1 MQSSFTEQA
10 GGKRMSDQLQRTLYI
25 LKKYEF
31 STKKKFGQNFLIDE
45 GVLSGIVDI
54 AGVSQEDHVLEIGP
68 GIGSMTHY
76 LCEQA
81 GHVTAVEIDDKLIP
95 ILTDMMQ
102 GYDNFTLIHDDI
114 LKVDLE
120 ALAKEEGGRPFKVV
134 ANLPYYITTPI
145 VMELLEKKLPIE
157 SITIMVQ
164 KEVAERMQAGPGTKA
179 YGALS
184 LAVQYYA
191 DAEIEMEVSPS
202 GFLPPPQVSSTV
214 IKLTRYEKPPVEVE
228 DEKLMFRLIRDSFNQ
243 RRKTLVNAL
252 SNGGGAGISKDLIRE
267 SILEIG
273 EKETVRGEA
282 LSLEKFAELSN
293 VISAKKK

>member
-1 MQSSFTEQA
+1 MA
-10 GGKRMSDQLQRTLYI
+10 DQLQRTLYI
-25 LKKYEF
+25 LKQYEF
-31 STKKKFGQNFLIDE
+31 STKKKLGQNFLIDE
-45 GVLSGIVDI
+45 GVLSGIVES
-54 AGVSQEDHVLEIGP
+54 AGVTKEDHVLEIGP

-76 LCEQA
+76 LCEEA
-81 GHVTAVEIDDKLIP
+81 AHVTAVEIDDKLIP
-95 ILTDMMQ
+95 ILTDLMQ

-120 ALAKEEGGRPFKVV
+120 ALAQEAGGKAFKVV

-179 YGALS
+179 YGAIS

-202 GFLPPPQVSSTV
+202 SFLPPPQVSSTV
-214 IKLTRYEKPPVEVE
+214 IKLTPYEKPPVEVE

-252 SNGGGAGISKDLIRE
+252 SNGGGAGISKDAIRE

-273 EKETVRGEA
+273 EKENIRGEA
-282 LSLEKFAELSN
+282 LSLAKFAELAN
-293 VISAKKK
+293 AVSAKKRQ

>member
-1 MQSSFTEQA
+1 
-10 GGKRMSDQLQRTLYI
+10 MSDQLQRTLYI
-25 LKKYEF
+25 LKQYEF

-45 GVLSGIVDI
+45 GVLSGIVET
-54 AGVSQEDHVLEIGP
+54 AGVTKEDHVLEIGP

-76 LCEQA
+76 LCEEA

-102 GYDNFTLIHDDI
+102 GYDNFNLIHDDI
-114 LKVDLE
+114 LKVDLD
-120 ALAKEEGGRPFKVV
+120 ALAKEAGGRPFKVV

-202 GFLPPPQVSSTV
+202 SFLPPPQVSSTV
-214 IKLTRYEKPPVEVE
+214 IKLTRYEKAPVEVE

-252 SNGGGAGISKDLIRE
+252 SNGGGAGVSKDVIRE
-267 SILEIG
+267 CILEIG

-282 LSLEKFAELSN
+282 LSLAKFAELAN
-293 VISAKKK
+293 AVSAKKRQ

>member
-1 MQSSFTEQA
+1 
-10 GGKRMSDQLQRTLYI
+10 MSDQLQRTLYI
-25 LKKYEF
+25 LKQYEF

-45 GVLSGIVDI
+45 GVLRGIVET
-54 AGVSQEDHVLEIGP
+54 AGVTKEDHVLEIGP

-76 LCEQA
+76 LCEEA

-114 LKVDLE
+114 LKVDLDV
-120 ALAKEEGGRPFKVV
+120 LAKEAGGRPFKVV

-202 GFLPPPQVSSTV
+202 SFLPPPQVSSTV

-243 RRKTLVNAL
+243 RKKTLVNAL
-252 SNGGGAGISKDLIRE
+252 SNGGGAGASKDVIRE

-282 LSLEKFAELSN
+282 LSLAKFAELAN
-293 VISAKKK
+293 AISAKKRQ

>member
-1 MQSSFTEQA
+1 
-10 GGKRMSDQLQRTLYI
+10 MSDQLQRTLYI

>member
-1 MQSSFTEQA
+1 
-10 GGKRMSDQLQRTLYI
+10 MSDQLQRTLYI
-25 LKKYEF
+25 LKQYEF

-45 GVLSGIVDI
+45 GVLSGIVET
-54 AGVSQEDHVLEIGP
+54 AGVTKEDHVLEIGP

-76 LCEQA
+76 LCEEA

-120 ALAKEEGGRPFKVV
+120 ALAKEAGGRPFKVV

-202 GFLPPPQVSSTV
+202 SFLPPPQVSSTV

-252 SNGGGAGISKDLIRE
+252 SNGGGAGVSKDVIRE
-267 SILEIG
+267 CILEIG

-282 LSLEKFAELSN
+282 LSLAKFAELAN
-293 VISAKKK
+293 AVSAKKKQ

>member
-1 MQSSFTEQA
+1 MA
-10 GGKRMSDQLQRTLYI
+10 DQLQRTLYI
-25 LKKYEF
+25 LKQYEF

-45 GVLSGIVDI
+45 GVLSGIVES
-54 AGVSQEDHVLEIGP
+54 AGVTKEDHVLEIGP

-76 LCEQA
+76 LCEEA
-81 GHVTAVEIDDKLIP
+81 AHVTAVEIDDKLIP
-95 ILTDMMQ
+95 ILTDLMQ

-120 ALAKEEGGRPFKVV
+120 ALAQEAGGKAFKVV

-202 GFLPPPQVSSTV
+202 SFLPPPQVSSTV
-214 IKLTRYEKPPVEVE
+214 IKLTPYEKPPVEVE

-252 SNGGGAGISKDLIRE
+252 SNGGGAGISKDAIRE

-273 EKETVRGEA
+273 EKENIRGEA
-282 LSLEKFAELSN
+282 LSLAKFAELAN
-293 VISAKKK
+293 AVSAKKRQ

>member
-1 MQSSFTEQA
+1 
-10 GGKRMSDQLQRTLYI
+10 MSDQLQRTLYI
-25 LKKYEF
+25 LKQYEF

-45 GVLSGIVDI
+45 GVLSGIVET
-54 AGVSQEDHVLEIGP
+54 AGVTKEDHVLEIGP

-76 LCEQA
+76 LCEEA

-114 LKVDLE
+114 LKVDLD
-120 ALAKEEGGRPFKVV
+120 ALAKEAGGRPFKVV

-202 GFLPPPQVSSTV
+202 SFLPPPQVSSTV

-252 SNGGGAGISKDLIRE
+252 SNGGGAGVSKDVIRE
-267 SILEIG
+267 CILEIG

-282 LSLEKFAELSN
+282 LSLAKFAELAN
-293 VISAKKK
+293 AVSAKKRQ

>member
-1 MQSSFTEQA
+1 
-10 GGKRMSDQLQRTLYI
+10 MSDQLQRTLYI
-25 LKKYEF
+25 LKQYEF

-45 GVLSGIVDI
+45 GVLRGIVDI
-54 AGVSQEDHVLEIGP
+54 AGVTKEDHVLEIGP

-76 LCEQA
+76 LCEEA

-95 ILTDMMQ
+95 ILMDLMQ
-102 GYDNFTLIHDDI
+102 GYDNFTLIHEDI

-120 ALAKEEGGRPFKVV
+120 KLAAEGNGKPFKVV

-164 KEVAERMQAGPGTKA
+164 KEVAERMQAEPGSKA

-191 DAEIEMEVSPS
+191 DAEIEMEVAPS
-202 GFLPPPQVSSTV
+202 SFLPPPQVSSTV
-214 IKLTRYEKPPVEVE
+214 IKLSLYEKPPVETE

-252 SNGGGAGISKDLIRE
+252 SNGGGAGISKEEIRE

-282 LSLEKFAELSN
+282 LSLAQFAALSN
-293 VISAKKK
+293 VISRRKKQ

>member
-1 MQSSFTEQA
+1 
-10 GGKRMSDQLQRTLYI
+10 MSDQLQRTLYI
-25 LKKYEF
+25 LKQYEF

-45 GVLSGIVDI
+45 GVLRGIVET
-54 AGVSQEDHVLEIGP
+54 AGVTKEDHVLEIGP

-76 LCEQA
+76 LCEEA

-114 LKVDLE
+114 LKVDLD
-120 ALAKEEGGRPFKVV
+120 ALAKEAGGRPFKVV

-202 GFLPPPQVSSTV
+202 SFLPPPQVSSTV

-252 SNGGGAGISKDLIRE
+252 SNGGGAGVSKDVIRE

-282 LSLEKFAELSN
+282 LSLAKFAELAN
-293 VISAKKK
+293 AISAKKRQ

>member
-1 MQSSFTEQA
+1 
-10 GGKRMSDQLQRTLYI
+10 MSDQLQRTLYI
-25 LKKYEF
+25 LKQYEF

-45 GVLSGIVDI
+45 GVLSGIVET
-54 AGVSQEDHVLEIGP
+54 AGVTKEDHVLEIGP

-76 LCEQA
+76 LCEEA

-114 LKVDLE
+114 LKVDLD
-120 ALAKEEGGRPFKVV
+120 ALAKEAGGRPFKVV

-202 GFLPPPQVSSTV
+202 SFLPPPQVSSTV
-214 IKLTRYEKPPVEVE
+214 IKLTLYEKPPVEVE

-252 SNGGGAGISKDLIRE
+252 SNGGGAGVSKDVIRE
-267 SILEIG
+267 CILEIG

-282 LSLEKFAELSN
+282 LSLAKFAELAN
-293 VISAKKK
+293 AVSAKKRQ

>member
-1 MQSSFTEQA
+1 MA
-10 GGKRMSDQLQRTLYI
+10 DQLQRTLYI
-25 LKKYEF
+25 LKQYEF
-31 STKKKFGQNFLIDE
+31 STKKKLGQNFLIDE
-45 GVLSGIVDI
+45 GVLSGIVES
-54 AGVSQEDHVLEIGP
+54 AGVTKEDHVLEIGP

-76 LCEQA
+76 LCEEA
-81 GHVTAVEIDDKLIP
+81 AHVTAVEIDDKLIP
-95 ILTDMMQ
+95 ILTDLMQ

-120 ALAKEEGGRPFKVV
+120 ALAQEAGGKAFKVV

-202 GFLPPPQVSSTV
+202 SFLPPPQVSSTV
-214 IKLTRYEKPPVEVE
+214 IKLTPYEKPPVEVE

-252 SNGGGAGISKDLIRE
+252 SNGGGAGISKDAIRE

-273 EKETVRGEA
+273 EKENIRGEA
-282 LSLEKFAELSN
+282 LSLAKFAELAN
-293 VISAKKK
+293 AVSAKKRQ

>member
-1 MQSSFTEQA
+1 
-10 GGKRMSDQLQRTLYI
+10 MSDQLQRTLYI
-25 LKKYEF
+25 LKQYEF

-45 GVLSGIVDI
+45 GVLSGIVET
-54 AGVSQEDHVLEIGP
+54 AGVTKEDHVLEIGP

-76 LCEQA
+76 LCEEA

-114 LKVDLE
+114 LKVDLD
-120 ALAKEEGGRPFKVV
+120 ALAKEAGGRPFKVV

-202 GFLPPPQVSSTV
+202 SFLPPPQVSSTV
-214 IKLTRYEKPPVEVE
+214 IKLTRYGKPPVEVE

-252 SNGGGAGISKDLIRE
+252 SNGGGAGISKDVIRE
-267 SILEIG
+267 CILEIG

-282 LSLEKFAELSN
+282 LSLAKFAELAN
-293 VISAKKK
+293 AVSAKKKQ